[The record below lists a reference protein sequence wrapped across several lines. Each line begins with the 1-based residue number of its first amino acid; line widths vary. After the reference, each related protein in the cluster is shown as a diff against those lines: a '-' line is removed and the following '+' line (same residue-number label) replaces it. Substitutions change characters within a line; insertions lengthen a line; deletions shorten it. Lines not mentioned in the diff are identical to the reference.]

1 MKKIGLASIFLMLVI
16 LLGTGCKPVESS
28 PSNPF
33 VGRWGATYFISVM
46 VLDVKEDYTF
56 TLTGM
61 SVLSGGDL
69 TGTYTFSGNK
79 ATFDDGEQKYDVELV
94 NNTITFY
101 AETLG
106 PVTFTKMQ

>member
-1 MKKIGLASIFLMLVI
+1 MKKIGLASIFFVLVV

-46 VLDVKEDYTF
+46 NLDINADYTF

-61 SVLSGGDL
+61 SVLGGGDL
-69 TGTYTFSGNK
+69 SGTYTYSGNK

-94 NNTITFY
+94 NGTITFY
-101 AETLG
+101 DEVLG
-106 PVTFTKMQ
+106 AVTFTKMQ